1 MFNKKLIA
9 GSIFALMS
17 APALAVPSFSA
28 YTTGSVSQEG
38 SATLSKIAVPAV
50 TVTSGAEYS
59 DDDLIVLGYNVALA
73 STFVPSSTLSMYAQ
87 CTDTATTPAIIDGD
101 ADDNGGELTLGL
113 LSSDAA
119 AGTITYRITDVSYA
133 VTKSSTTPAADIC
146 ATSQNSSV
154 NALLALEA
162 VELDGAAARAAGS
175 VTATYHATLPNGTTD
190 IDGGSIA
197 MTHGSGTSKVSK
209 LVNYTAQFTDIATG
223 TGGNEVLFGIIDVTN
238 AAPRSLF
245 AANTSPSRTAGK
257 VAEGIITL
265 AKVGSLTSPT
275 VDNNLTVTLNGD
287 FSFLVD
293 EDATTAGI
301 QNNAFTAQLGTATA
315 VVSSTIA
322 ASSMS
327 WTFGTTSVTLDDVT
341 IAFNNGNNG
350 DDGTI
355 VSTGAGA
362 LAISEG
368 TFTYDVSIA
377 YKDGGLTGTSSS
389 TNGVAGTSGLTSG
402 GALGSWTLNG
412 SSDVIANYPLS
423 SAVTQFVWVTNTGTQ
438 DGGIFVTAI
447 GGTGAQTM
455 TTCDLGVTSKA
466 GEIIRITDELNT
478 CLTAAGMT
486 AGRAQVTVTV
496 NADGDLVDVYAGY
509 KHDVDADR
517 LNLTQ

>member
-1 MFNKKLIA
+1 MLNKKLIA

-17 APALAVPSFSA
+17 APALAVPTFSA
-28 YTTGSVSQEG
+28 YTTLSVSQEG
-38 SATLSKIAVPAV
+38 SATLAKVAVPAV

-59 DDDLIVLGYNVALA
+59 DDDLVVLSYNVALA
-73 STFVPSSTLSMYAQ
+73 STFVPASTRTMYAQ
-87 CTDTATTPAIIDGD
+87 CTDTDTTPAVIDGD
-101 ADDNGGELTLGL
+101 ANDNGGELTLGL

-133 VTKSSTTPAADIC
+133 VTKSSTTPGAGVC

-154 NALLALEA
+154 GALLALEA
-162 VELDGAAARAAGS
+162 VEVDGAAARAAGS
-175 VTATYHATLPNGTTD
+175 VTASYHATLPNGTTD

-209 LVNYTAQFTDIATG
+209 LVNYTTQYTDVAST
-223 TGGNEVLFGIIDVTN
+223 NEALYGVIDVTN

-245 AANTSPSRTAGK
+245 AASTTPSRSAGQ
-257 VAEGIITL
+257 VAEGKITL

-315 VVSSTIA
+315 VVSDTITA
-322 ASSMS
+322 TSMS

-355 VSTGAGA
+355 VATGAA
-362 LAISEG
+362 KLAISEG

-438 DGGIFVTAI
+438 DGGIFATAI

-455 TTCDLGVTSKA
+455 ATCDLGVTSKA

-496 NADGDLVDVYAGY
+496 NADGNLVDVYAGY
-509 KHDVDADR
+509 KHNVDADR